1 MTTPRDPWEGRP
13 WQGDLTLTPAEV
25 ADHLAYLNQQMSQAH
40 RDLKDA
46 TRLKVLLKMDWEAA
60 RRAVELAEDTP
71 AQDRGTWNA
80 SKRAAYID
88 QKVTAQEFAYRIAE
102 ATESAAAMRLKTLG
116 EIANSVRSQNAN
128 VRGER
133 GERWDSSSPSKPS
146 GRRAER

>member
-1 MTTPRDPWEGRP
+1 MTAPRDPWEGRP
-13 WQGDLTLTPAEV
+13 WQGDLTLTPAEI
-25 ADHLAYLNQQMSQAH
+25 AEHLAYLNQQMSQAQ

-46 TRLKVLLKMDWEAA
+46 TRRKVLLKMDWESA

-71 AQDRGTWNA
+71 AQDRGLWSA

-88 QKVTAQEFAYRIAE
+88 QKVTGEEFAYRIAE

-133 GERWDSSSPSKPS
+133 GETWNSSAPRKPT
-146 GRRAER
+146 GRGER